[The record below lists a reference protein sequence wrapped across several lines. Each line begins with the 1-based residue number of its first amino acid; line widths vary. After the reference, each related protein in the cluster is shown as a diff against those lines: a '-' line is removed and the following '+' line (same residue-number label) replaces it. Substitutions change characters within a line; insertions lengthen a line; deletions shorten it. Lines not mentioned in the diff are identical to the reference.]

1 MESRSPSAVV
11 SGAPVFNRVEELHDL
26 CCERSILLDLVT
38 DAIVLWSIEGQVKYW
53 NRSAERMYGW
63 LAASAIGKQIV
74 DFLYHLDDP
83 HYQAAIAQTL
93 DRGEWS
99 GELQLLTREGKSI
112 AVASHWYLFAAANGT
127 PQSILTI
134 DSDITQHKLLE
145 RQFLHAQ
152 RLENLG
158 ALASGIAH
166 DLNNILTPIVAIT
179 ELLPLKLK
187 NLDER
192 TQKLLNTL
200 SENSKRGRELVAQ
213 ILSFARGGDGEHTL
227 LQPRHLLAEVMQIAR
242 QTFPRSIEVSLHIE
256 NTHLWTLSADA
267 NQLHQVLINLCIN
280 ARDAMPTGG
289 ELTLRAENIILS
301 EEYAKLHPHSHS
313 GAYVAITVADTGIG
327 IEPESIELIFEPFFT
342 TKEIGKGTGLGL
354 SIVRTI
360 VKNHHGFIDV
370 SSQVVGGASG
380 NENRGTQFRL
390 YLPATP
396 PSEDYPHPQ
405 IPSKSHRSPSP
416 ALTGK
421 NELILIVD
429 DEPSIREILGTTIES
444 YQYRT
449 ISASN
454 SQQAIDLYTQHHGEI
469 RAILLDYMMPGG
481 NPSDTIAQF
490 HSIDPNVRAIVMS
503 GLSAGEIEAHTQG
516 ETIKAFLAKPFSTQD
531 LLHTLRTVLN

>member
-1 MESRSPSAVV
+1 MEIRSPSAVV
-11 SGAPVFNRVEELHDL
+11 SEAPVFNRVEELHEL
-26 CCERSILLDLVT
+26 CGERSILLDLVT
-38 DAIVLWSIEGQVKYW
+38 DAIVLRSIEGQVKYW

-63 LAASAIGKQIV
+63 LAASAIGRQIV
-74 DFLYHLDDP
+74 DFLYHIEDP

-99 GELQLLTREGKSI
+99 GDLQLLTREGKSI
-112 AVASHWYLFAAANGT
+112 TVASHWYLFAATTST
-127 PQSILTI
+127 PPSILTI

-213 ILSFARGGDGEHTL
+213 ILSFARGSDGEHTL

-242 QTFPRSIEVSLHIE
+242 QTFPRSIEVSLQIE

-280 ARDAMPTGG
+280 ARDAMPNGG
-289 ELTLRAENIILS
+289 ELTLMAENIILS
-301 EEYAKLHPHSHS
+301 DEYAKLHPHTHG

-327 IEPESIELIFEPFFT
+327 IEPESIEQIFEPFFT

-360 VKNHHGFIDV
+360 INNHHGFIDV
-370 SSQVVGGASG
+370 SSQVVGGASR
-380 NENRGTQFRL
+380 NENRGSQFRL

-396 PSEDYPHPQ
+396 PSEGYSHAQ
-405 IPSKSHRSPSP
+405 IAAKCDLSHIP
-416 ALTGK
+416 LVGK

-481 NPSDTIAQF
+481 DPRQTIAQF

-503 GLSAGEIEAHTQG
+503 GLSADEIEAHAHG
-516 ETIKAFLAKPFSTQD
+516 KTIKAFLAKPFSTQD